1 MWLLKKSQLVIET
14 LRILV
19 LLQCRL
25 EEGGLRHS
33 NIPAASSMKS
43 QSTRLSNSGLFHDF
57 IGKKKGMFPGNVKMY
72 YSPGNLNTLSFPG
85 NFSHGIKLNTVLHS
99 PGTFPLFHSW
109 GLFPK
114 NGIWKLNTSSY
125 WIRIIEHLFLTKYL
139 CRELPLLLVEI
150 LVDWP
155 IIGTAAGVGWPVVGE
170 AATGW
175 PVVVVAS
182 TIKISHYA
190 RVT

>member
-1 MWLLKKSQLVIET
+1 MAIKEESVSYRDTPYPGFTSMQIGRRRTSPLKYSCSIINEITINPFIQFRT
-14 LRILV
+14 LSR
-19 LLQCRL
+19 
-25 EEGGLRHS
+25 
-33 NIPAASSMKS
+33 
-43 QSTRLSNSGLFHDF
+43 FH
-57 IGKKKGMFPGNVKMY
+57 

-85 NFSHGIKLNTVLHS
+85 NFPHGIKLNTVLHS